1 MKLISPKEAFKIG
14 LDKYLEHYKKAVQ
27 EFWQFE
33 KSINNTPIE
42 HYFIAQAVQE
52 SRFDPNAKSPV
63 GALGI
68 AQFMPLTAKEVG
80 QELKGHQLFKNGFN
94 PLNDIQSVYAQVYYM
109 NKLFRSWK
117 VERTALEKFEL
128 ALASY
133 NAGLGNILKAQKLSG
148 NQRKWNDIKK
158 YLSNITGRNSLET
171 INYVASIKGYVL
183 QVKK

>member
-1 MKLISPKEAFKIG
+1 MKMISPKEAIKIG

-33 KSINNTPIE
+33 KDIDNTPIE
-42 HYFIAQAVQE
+42 NYFIAQAVQE

-68 AQFMPLTAKEVG
+68 AQFMPQTAKQVG
-80 QELKGHQLFKNGFN
+80 QELKNHQLFKNGFN
-94 PLNDIQSVYAQVYYM
+94 PLNDIQSIYAQVYYM
-109 NKLFRSWK
+109 NKLYKNWK
-117 VERTALEKFEL
+117 VERTTLERFEL

-148 NQRKWNDIKK
+148 NKRKWNDIKE
-158 YLSNITGRNSLET
+158 YLVNVTGRNSKET
-171 INYVASIKGYVL
+171 INYVDLIKIYVR
-183 QVKK
+183 QI

>member
-1 MKLISPKEAFKIG
+1 MKMISPKEAIKIG
-14 LDKYLEHYKKAVQ
+14 LDKYLEYYKKAVQ

-33 KSINNTPIE
+33 KDIDNTPIE
-42 HYFIAQAVQE
+42 NYFIAQAVQE

-68 AQFMPLTAKEVG
+68 AQFMPRTAKEVG
-80 QELKGHQLFKNGFN
+80 QELKKYNIFENGFS

-109 NKLFRSWK
+109 NKLYKNWK
-117 VERTALEKFEL
+117 VERTTLERFEL

-148 NQRKWNDIKK
+148 NKRNWNDIKK
-158 YLSNITGRNSLET
+158 YLAGVTGRNSLET
-171 INYVASIKGYVL
+171 INYVEYIKGYAL
-183 QVKK
+183 QIK

>member
-1 MKLISPKEAFKIG
+1 MITPKESFKIG
-14 LDKYLEHYKKAVQ
+14 IDKYLEHYKKAAQ
-27 EFWQFE
+27 EFWEFDT
-33 KSINNTPIE
+33 KINGIDIE

-52 SRFDPNAKSPV
+52 SRFNPNAKSPV

-68 AQFMPLTAKEVG
+68 AQFMPNTAKEVG
-80 QELKGHQLFKNGFN
+80 QELKAHQLFKNGFN

-109 NKLFRSWK
+109 NKLFRIWK

-148 NQRKWNDIKK
+148 NQRIWNDIKK
-158 YLSNITGRNSLET
+158 YLSKVTGSNSKET
-171 INYVASIKGYVL
+171 INYVDLIKGYVV
-183 QVKK
+183 QV

>member
-1 MKLISPKEAFKIG
+1 MITPKEAFKIG
-14 LDKYLEHYKKAVQ
+14 LDKYLEHYKKAVE
-27 EFWQFE
+27 EFWQFD
-33 KSINNTPIE
+33 KNINNIPIE

-52 SRFDPNAKSPV
+52 SRFNPNAKSPV

-80 QELKGHQLFKNGFN
+80 QELKGNQLFKNGFN

-133 NAGLGNILKAQKLSG
+133 NAGLGNILKAQKLSN
-148 NQRKWNDIKK
+148 NQRKWNDIKN
-158 YLSNITGRNSLET
+158 YLVKVTGKNSKET
-171 INYVASIKGYVL
+171 INYVDYIKTYAL
-183 QVKK
+183 Y

>member
-1 MKLISPKEAFKIG
+1 MKLISPGEAIKIG
-14 LDKYLEHYKKAVQ
+14 LNEYLEYYKKAVQ

-33 KSINNTPIE
+33 KSINNIPIE

-52 SRFDPNAKSPV
+52 SRFNPNAKSPV

-68 AQFMPLTAKEVG
+68 AQFMPNTAKEVG
-80 QELKGHQLFKNGFN
+80 QELKGHQLFKNGFDS
-94 PLNDIQSVYAQVYYM
+94 LNDIQSVYAQVYYM

-148 NQRKWNDIKK
+148 NKRKWDDIKK
-158 YLSNITGRNSLET
+158 YLASVTGRNSLET
-171 INYVASIKGYVL
+171 INYVDLIKIFSV
-183 QVKK
+183 QIEQ

>member
-1 MKLISPKEAFKIG
+1 MKLISPSEAIKIG
-14 LDKYLEHYKKAVQ
+14 YEKYLEHYKKAVIQ
-27 EFWQFE
+27 YWQFD
-33 KSINNTPIE
+33 KNIDNIPIE

-68 AQFMPLTAKEVG
+68 AQFMPNTAKEIG
-80 QELKGHQLFKNGFN
+80 QELKDNPLFKNGFN
-94 PLNDIQSVYAQVYYM
+94 PTNDIQSVYAQVYYM

-117 VERTALEKFEL
+117 VERTSLQKFEL

-148 NQRKWNDIKK
+148 NQRIWNDIKK
-158 YLSNITGRNSLET
+158 HLSKVTGSNSKET
-171 INYVASIKGYVL
+171 INYVDLIKGYAV
-183 QVKK
+183 QV

>member
-1 MKLISPKEAFKIG
+1 MKLIAPKEAFKIG

-27 EFWQFE
+27 DFWEFD
-33 KSINNTPIE
+33 KSINNKPIE

-52 SRFDPNAKSPV
+52 SRFNPNAKSPV

-68 AQFMPLTAKEVG
+68 AQFMPNTAKEVG

-94 PLNDIQSVYAQVYYM
+94 PTNDIQSVYAQVYYM

-117 VERTALEKFEL
+117 VERTSLEKFEL

-148 NQRKWNDIKK
+148 NQRKWNEIKK
-158 YLSNITGRNSLET
+158 YLSNVTGRNSLET
-171 INYVASIKGYVL
+171 INYVDYIKTYSL
-183 QVKK
+183 Y